1 MIRCDLQ
8 NQIQNGLEKLVLLNR
23 MYEDIK
29 KNRDLFRKKLHETV
43 LENKLLTMRLN
54 AYIKKYGKI
63 DYE

>member
-8 NQIQNGLEKLVLLNR
+8 NQIQNGLEKIVLLNT
-23 MYEDIK
+23 MYDDLK
-29 KNRDLFRKKLHETV
+29 KNRDLLRKKLHEEV
-43 LENKLLTMRLN
+43 IENKILKIRLN